1 MCLTVRMFLRSKHL
15 DDYNT
20 EQGGKQWKSVSTG
33 LVSLF
38 PPQPG
43 DDLKRVEQVLQLPVR
58 ICLGSI
64 FRGGAQSHIK
74 WLLLIWV
81 RSPCINRTLRDV
93 PSHSP
98 RTGDPW
104 GQGRISIRDLARELQ
119 TNQLGVPWNH
129 APKAHLSPTHLPGF
143 RQSRLISLLCNE
155 VFVCLFT
162 LQLVEEFCFPAQ
174 LGQNWI

>member
-38 PPQPG
+38 PRQPG
-43 DDLKRVEQVLQLPVR
+43 NDLKRVEQVLKLPVR
-58 ICLGSI
+58 ICLGPV

-81 RSPCINRTLRDV
+81 RSTCINRTFREA
-93 PSHSP
+93 PGHSP

-104 GQGRISIRDLARELQ
+104 GQGRISVRDLARELQ
-119 TNQLGVPWNH
+119 TNQLGVLWNH
-129 APKAHLSPTHLPGF
+129 GPEAPLSPTALPGF
-143 RQSRLISLLCNE
+143 GWSRLLSYHFVMRCSFVCLLCN
-155 VFVCLFT
+155 
-162 LQLVEEFCFPAQ
+162 
-174 LGQNWI
+174 